1 MAHPELSSP
10 PTRRQFLGQAA
21 GWAAAVTGVV
31 SRLAVGQSSGGPRV
45 PVIDCHVHAGLGQTL
60 VSPWTTIAEP
70 EETLRHMDEAG
81 IDQSVIVPNSNRTYE
96 EANRV
101 IAEYCRK
108 WPTRF
113 IGFAKHDAV
122 TEKGRI
128 RELLT
133 REIRELGLRGY
144 KSHSP
149 QPTREVLDTV
159 AELDIPYLYH
169 AAKVAD
175 AAECARDYPSINFI
189 FAHLGSYGSRS
200 LKEFQSALEA
210 AQRFPNV
217 FLDTSTVLETRSLEQ
232 AIRELGADRICFGS
246 DGPDCDSRL
255 EIFKVRM
262 LGLPKAQEEKILGGN
277 LQRIL
282 GGRTA
287 SASKS

>member
-1 MAHPELSSP
+1 MNKSAASSP
-10 PTRRQFLGQAA
+10 PTRREFLGQAA
-21 GWAAAVTGVV
+21 GLTAVAAGWV
-31 SRLAVGQSSGGPRV
+31 SSRAADSAPGRPRV

-81 IDQSVIVPNSNRTYE
+81 IDQSVIVPNANRTYE
-96 EANRV
+96 EANRA
-101 IAEYCRK
+101 IAAYCRK

-133 REIRELGLRGY
+133 HEIRELGLRGY

-149 QPTREVLDTV
+149 QPTREVLETV
-159 AELDIPYLYH
+159 AELGIPYLYH

-175 AAECARDYPSINFI
+175 AAECARDFPTINFI

-200 LKEFQSALEA
+200 LKEFQAALEA

-255 EIFKVRM
+255 EIFKIRM
-262 LGLPKAQEEKILGGN
+262 LGLPKEQEEKILGGN

-282 GGRTA
+282 GAR
-287 SASKS
+287 SAGVTQP